1 MDYRNL
7 KPHPLAKLFPK
18 YGEEELLDLASDIAA
33 NGQMQQCRHTRRAGA
48 TPMATSNRL
57 AKLAKSSEILL
68 RDSWAIWEV
77 SGNPET
83 QDRLL

>member
-68 RDSWAIWEV
+68 PDSWAIWEV